1 MVLGPLS
8 GLVVRFDVCFAAG
21 AAGVQLLVLA
31 QGEGTGLAVGGAVV
45 QDQVTGAEGILHQR
59 VDDAPFT
66 FDFDQVAFAQGLG

>member
-31 QGEGTGLAVGGAVV
+31 QGEGTGLAVGGV
-45 QDQVTGAEGILHQR
+45 R
-59 VDDAPFT
+59 
-66 FDFDQVAFAQGLG
+66 